1 MRKLREGEVVG
12 MAVMAIILAA
22 FVTGLGITLRGERS
36 VSPGQLK
43 AELATLTKETRAG
56 TLDYLR
62 SSHET
67 MLDSYTPGDRLT
79 WNRLRKAKAAA
90 CERIRAEA
98 DEVRETRIRAERV
111 AVLDAMAL
119 NVSSFD
125 VQR

>member
-1 MRKLREGEVVG
+1 MRKLEQEQVVG
-12 MAVMAIILAA
+12 MAALGIILALI
-22 FVTGLGITLRGERS
+22 VTGLVFILYGERTIL
-36 VSPGQLK
+36 PGQLK
-43 AELATLTKETRAG
+43 AELATLPEEARAG

-67 MLDSYTPGDRLT
+67 MLDAYTPGDRLT

-90 CERIRAEA
+90 RERIRAEA
-98 DEVRETRIRAERV
+98 DDAREARIRAERM
-111 AVLDAMAL
+111 AVLDAMAT